1 MGNTR
6 KTYRNVLTVLGGMT
20 LVAGL
25 AACTAAG
32 PGTAGSTP
40 SPTGT
45 STASPPP
52 ASDPA
57 AVPTVDPAATAAWA
71 AEAVPTG
78 GSDGFVMAQSGAF
91 QAGAPGSFSLT
102 ASTLA
107 AGDYSVYLACRGDAD
122 TTLTL
127 TIDNAEPATDNAGPA
142 TLAGGCTDESQGM
155 DLSLAADGATFTLLG
170 DSDQPVEWALAVTDR
185 LPRAEG

>member
-1 MGNTR
+1 MA
-6 KTYRNVLTVLGGMT
+6 

-32 PGTAGSTP
+32 PEAAGGTPPP
-40 SPTGT
+40 SATATG
-45 STASPPP
+45 TASPTP
-52 ASDPA
+52 AVDPA
-57 AVPTVDPAATAAWA
+57 ADPTVDPAVTAAWA

-78 GSDGFVMAQSGAF
+78 GADGFVMAQSGAF
-91 QAGAPGSFSLT
+91 QAGAPGSFTLT

-107 AGDYSVYLACRGDAD
+107 AGSYSVYLACRGDAD

-127 TIDNAEPATDNAGPA
+127 TIDNAEPAT
-142 TLAGGCTDESQGM
+142 LAGGCVGESQGM
-155 DLSLAADGATFTLLG
+155 DLSLPADGATFTLLG